1 MDTTHTAL
9 STLFTNMKQRAL
21 QLRTEPL
28 ANRKARLKKLRLWIH
43 ANRFNIHEAVYKDFR
58 KTSAEVDGVEIFH
71 VLNEIKYALQH
82 LESWAAPKKID
93 APITMLGTRS
103 FLQYEPL
110 GVCLVISPWNYPFSL
125 AVGPV
130 VSALAA
136 GNAVI
141 IKPSDLTPNTATL
154 LERMTKEVFEE
165 TVVAARTGAVEV
177 AQQLLELPFDHI
189 FFTGSPAV
197 GKLVMQ
203 AAAKNLT
210 SITLELGGKSPT
222 VVTASAKI
230 EEAALRVVV
239 AKFVN
244 NGQTCVAPDYILV
257 DEKIQVAFTEAV
269 IRQLKKRFVPDGET
283 FQASTNY
290 CRIVNERHF
299 NRVKDLIEDAVNNGA
314 KLEYGG
320 DADVAD
326 KFIHPTVLSNINP
339 ECKLMQEEIFGPVLP
354 IIGYAN
360 LDAAIAMINSKPKP
374 LALYVFSNSQKEQ
387 QQVIKQTSSGAIC
400 INECAIH
407 FLHHHLPFGG
417 VNNSGMGKSHGHTGF
432 IAFSNEKPVMKQRH
446 GFTSIQLF
454 YPPFT
459 SLSKKI
465 MDWFLKL
472 Y

>member
-1 MDTTHTAL
+1 MDTNQSTP

-28 ANRKARLKKLRLWIH
+28 VNRKTRLKKLRLWIL
-43 ANRFNIHEAVYKDFR
+43 ANRTKIHEAVYKDFR
-58 KTSAEVDGVEIFH
+58 KTASEVDGVEIFH
-71 VLNEIKYALQH
+71 VLNEIKYALQN
-82 LESWAAPKKID
+82 LDQWAAPKKID

-103 FLQYEPL
+103 FIQYEPR

-141 IKPSDLTPNTATL
+141 IKPSDLSPNTAAL
-154 LERMTKEVFEE
+154 LEAMTKEVFEE
-165 TVVAARTGAVEV
+165 SIVSTCTGAVEV

-197 GKLVMQ
+197 GKIVMQ
-203 AAAKNLT
+203 AAAKNLS

-222 VVTASAKI
+222 LVTPSAKL
-230 EEAALRVVV
+230 EEAALRIVV

-257 DEKIQVAFTEAV
+257 HEKLSAAFTDAL
-269 IRQLKKRFVPDGET
+269 IRQLKQRFIPGGEN
-283 FQASTNY
+283 FQSSTNY

-299 NRVKDLIEDAVNNGA
+299 HRVRDLIQDAIANGA
-314 KLEYGG
+314 KVEYGG
-320 DADVAD
+320 EADVTD
-326 KFIHPTVLSNINP
+326 RFIHPTILSNINP

-354 IIGYAN
+354 IIRYTN
-360 LDAAIAMINSKPKP
+360 LDEAIALINKKPKP
-374 LALYVFSNSQKEQ
+374 LALYVFSDKRDEQ
-387 QQVIKQTSSGAIC
+387 QQVIKQTSSGAVC

-459 SLSKKI
+459 SLSKKL